1 MLYDSHNHLQSLRF
15 GQPATDL
22 IAAMKHVGVT
32 GCVVNA
38 TQEADWGN
46 VQVLAEQF
54 PDFVRPAYGVHPWFA
69 DTISEGWEERLRKL
83 LCDNQ
88 HATVGEVGVD
98 GWVSAPDLEVQRV
111 VFAKQV
117 AIAVEL
123 DRVMTV
129 HCLKA
134 WDILF
139 QLMDVAN
146 AWPEKFLMHSFG
158 GSIEVAQRLLK
169 RGAWFSFSGYFLHTR
184 KRKVLEVFK
193 QLPKNRILLETDA
206 PEMAPPEDLIV
217 FPLEGEAVN
226 HPANLGAIA
235 AAFEKEMGE
244 GTLERVA
251 ENRQCFWG
259 LHS

>member
-1 MLYDSHNHLQSLRF
+1 MLFDSHNHLQNTRF
-15 GQPATDL
+15 GKPVGDL
-22 IAAMKHVGVT
+22 IAEMKAVGVS

-38 TQEADWGN
+38 TRESDWEAVRGI
-46 VQVLAEQF
+46 AREF

-69 DTISEGWEERLRKL
+69 DTVEEGWEERLRNL
-83 LCDNQ
+83 LRED
-88 HATVGEVGVD
+88 ARASVGEIGVD
-98 GWVSAPDLEVQRV
+98 GWVSSPSLEVQRE

-134 WDILF
+134 WDELF
-139 QLMDVAN
+139 RLMDTAE

-158 GSIEVAQRLLK
+158 GSIEVAERLLK
-169 RGAWFSFSGYFLHTR
+169 RGAWFSFSGYFLHSR

-193 QLPKNRILLETDA
+193 RLPMERTLLETDA
-206 PEMAPPEDLIV
+206 PEMAPPQEFIK
-217 FPLEGEAVN
+217 FPLDGEWN

-235 AAFEKEMGE
+235 AAFENELGA
-244 GTLERVA
+244 GTLERVI
-251 ENRQCFWG
+251 ENSSRFWG
-259 LHS
+259 LQD